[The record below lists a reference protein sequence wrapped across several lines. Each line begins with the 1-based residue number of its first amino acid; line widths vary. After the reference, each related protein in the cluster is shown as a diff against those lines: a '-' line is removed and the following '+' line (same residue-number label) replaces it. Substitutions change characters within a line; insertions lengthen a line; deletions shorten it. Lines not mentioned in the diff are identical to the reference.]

1 MEDSS
6 LKAAAFLVQALE
18 VDDEPQ
24 AIADEVIEI
33 KRDANAGI
41 YTAQFDSSVGP
52 AAFLIYVYVLQAT
65 DDDGRTGRDLF
76 DADRQTLETAAER
89 NSPGPRIMAHALTD
103 VDGFILTTTPATW
116 RALTGQPPLARTNG
130 ETVDADRLPSAA
142 SAEVRRIAAGQLLE
156 LLRAADARA
165 TTWLSALSDE
175 GRLPPAADAADVLA
189 GELPFNAEETELA
202 LFLLDERSIQNLL
215 RTLNLVLTEARRQ
228 AIDAFG
234 NATAG

>member
-18 VDDEPQ
+18 LEDEPR

-52 AAFLIYVYVLQAT
+52 AAFLIYVYVLDAIN
-65 DDDGRTGRDLF
+65 DEGRTGRDLF
-76 DADRQTLETAAER
+76 EADRQTLETAAER
-89 NSPGPRIMAHALTD
+89 NAPGPRIMAHALTAA
-103 VDGFILTTTPATW
+103 DGYILTTTPATW
-116 RALTGQPPLARTNG
+116 RALTAQPPLA
-130 ETVDADRLPSAA
+130 EADRERDDGGLPPSASTA
-142 SAEVRRIAAGQLLE
+142 DLRRIAAGQLLE

-165 TTWLSALSDE
+165 TTWLAAVSDE
-175 GRLPPAADAADVLA
+175 GRFSASPAATDALA

-215 RTLNLVLTEARRQ
+215 RSLNVVLTEARRQ

-234 NATAG
+234 NPTAG